1 MAIDGARFLDLLRAA
16 KIRAARYV
24 GIGGLGTNPT
34 NPWCQHPG
42 RPPLQK
48 TEKAEPATK
57 NTAVELVHHCFV
69 CGLDLT
75 HEIRGEES
83 S

>member
-1 MAIDGARFLDLLRAA
+1 MGIDAARFLDLLRAA
-16 KIRAARYV
+16 KTWAAGYV
-24 GIGGLGTNPT
+24 GISGLGTNPT

-48 TEKAEPATK
+48 EEKEKPATK
-57 NTAVELVHHCFV
+57 NTAVELVHQCFV
-69 CGLDLT
+69 CGLELT
-75 HEIRGEES
+75 HEIQGEES

>member
-1 MAIDGARFLDLLRAA
+1 MGIDTVRFLDSLRAA
-16 KIRAARYV
+16 KTWAARYV

-48 TEKAEPATK
+48 TQQAEPTTK
-57 NTAVELVHHCFV
+57 NTAVDRVHHCFV
-69 CGLDLT
+69 CGLELS
-75 HEIRGEES
+75 HEIQGEES

>member
-1 MAIDGARFLDLLRAA
+1 MAIDAANFLDLLRAA
-16 KIRAARYV
+16 KTWAARCV

-42 RPPLQK
+42 RPPLQRRD
-48 TEKAEPATK
+48 KAEPATIS
-57 NTAVELVHHCFV
+57 TAVERVHHCFV
-69 CGLDLT
+69 CGLELT
-75 HEIRGEES
+75 HEIQGEES

>member
-1 MAIDGARFLDLLRAA
+1 MGIDTARFLDSLRAA
-16 KIRAARYV
+16 KTWVARHV

-48 TEKAEPATK
+48 THEAEPPTK
-57 NTAVELVHHCFV
+57 NTAVDRVHHCFV
-69 CGLDLT
+69 CGLELSHGT
-75 HEIRGEES
+75 QGEES

>member
-1 MAIDGARFLDLLRAA
+1 MGMDAARFLDLLRAA
-16 KIRAARYV
+16 KTWAARYV
-24 GIGGLGTNPT
+24 GIGGLGKNPN

-48 TEKAEPATK
+48 TPKGEPATK
-57 NTAVELVHHCFV
+57 NTAVDLVHHCFV
-69 CGLDLT
+69 CGLELT
-75 HEIRGEES
+75 HEIQGEES